1 MWDLVFSI
9 ALSVG
14 CTGAVPLIQSRIVGG
29 WECEKHSQP
38 WQVAVYSHG
47 WAHCGGVLVH
57 PQWVLTAAHCLKK
70 NSQVWLGRH
79 NLFEPEDTGQRV
91 PVSHS
96 FPHPLYNMSL
106 LKHRSLRPDEDSSHD
121 LMLLRLSEPAKI
133 TDAVKVLGLPTQE
146 PALGTT
152 CYASGW
158 GSIEPEEFLRP
169 KSLQCVSLHL
179 LSNDMCA
186 RAYSEKVTEFM
197 LCAGLWTGGK
207 DTCGVS
213 HPYSQH
219 LEGKG

>member
-1 MWDLVFSI
+1 MWDLVLSI

-70 NSQVWLGRH
+70 
-79 NLFEPEDTGQRV
+79 
-91 PVSHS
+91 
-96 FPHPLYNMSL
+96 
-106 LKHRSLRPDEDSSHD
+106 
-121 LMLLRLSEPAKI
+121 
-133 TDAVKVLGLPTQE
+133 
-146 PALGTT
+146 
-152 CYASGW
+152 
-158 GSIEPEEFLRP
+158 
-169 KSLQCVSLHL
+169 SLQCVSLHL

>member
-1 MWDLVFSI
+1 MWVLVLFI

-38 WQVAVYSHG
+38 WQAAVYSHG
-47 WAHCGGVLVH
+47 WAHCGGVLVY

-70 NSQVWLGRH
+70 
-79 NLFEPEDTGQRV
+79 
-91 PVSHS
+91 
-96 FPHPLYNMSL
+96 
-106 LKHRSLRPDEDSSHD
+106 PDEDSSHD

-146 PALGTT
+146 PAPGTT

-158 GSIEPEEFLRP
+158 GSIQPKEFLRP

-186 RAYSEKVTEFM
+186 GAYSEKVTAFM

-207 DTCGVS
+207 DTCGGDSGGPLVCNGVLQGITS
-213 HPYSQH
+213 WGPESCALPEKPAVYTKVVHYRKWIKDTIAANP
-219 LEGKG
+219 

>member
-1 MWDLVFSI
+1 MWVLVLFI
-9 ALSVG
+9 ALPVG
-14 CTGAVPLIQSRIVGG
+14 CTGAAPLIQSRIVGG

-38 WQVAVYSHG
+38 WQAAVYSHG

-70 NSQVWLGRH
+70 
-79 NLFEPEDTGQRV
+79 
-91 PVSHS
+91 
-96 FPHPLYNMSL
+96 
-106 LKHRSLRPDEDSSHD
+106 PDEDFSHD

-158 GSIEPEEFLRP
+158 GSIQPEEFLRP

-207 DTCGVS
+207 DTCGWVILITELTMPAQPMALRGS
-213 HPYSQH
+213 PMPWR
-219 LEGKG
+219 GDI